1 MPPLPFPPPSLLIHP
16 ASSNSICRIQTK
28 SAKWEGDFRETSDE
42 GIRLQQC
49 EARRVSTLKRGD
61 GAAARGISERDRGE
75 RSGGRRE
82 GMKLTRNL
90 THSRDLGPF
99 TRGKMQK
106 PFEDA
111 AYVLISI
118 TSPTPSS
125 SYSSSPQVC
134 SASWGN
140 K

>member
-16 ASSNSICRIQTK
+16 ASSNSICRIQAK
-28 SAKWEGDFRETSDE
+28 SANWEGDFREASDE

-49 EARRVSTLKRGD
+49 EARRVSTWKRGD
-61 GAAARGISERDRGE
+61 GGIEVRQVWGKE
-75 RSGGRRE
+75 AE
-82 GMKLTRNL
+82 MKLTRNL

-118 TSPTPSS
+118 TSPT
-125 SYSSSPQVC
+125 SPLFIILKFTTGLLC
-134 SASWGN
+134 KLG